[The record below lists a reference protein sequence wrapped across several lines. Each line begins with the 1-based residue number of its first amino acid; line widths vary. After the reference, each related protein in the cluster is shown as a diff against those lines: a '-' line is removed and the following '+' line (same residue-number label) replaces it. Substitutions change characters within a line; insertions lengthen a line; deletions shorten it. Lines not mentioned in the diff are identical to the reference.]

1 MDSFS
6 LSIVVSATRLFL
18 LVSPT
23 ENLLMNPEQILNL
36 TIPGLIGA
44 LIGAISFWIYHLVQ
58 VGNYQNLAGQIIH
71 KAELESEA
79 LKTAK
84 GLALKEYEIE
94 QRREVENMWNIE
106 RKKSRLKIE
115 QLKNK
120 EEQINSRNQESEKK
134 FKELKKLEAT
144 LISRKTRYDDKE
156 KALEKQGELLRD
168 KLEKSSGLNAFDAKE
183 QLLKSVE
190 TQLKADSANLVRKI
204 RVETQR
210 ESEREAAQIISTAI
224 NRLAV
229 SCVSEATV
237 STVPLPN
244 EEMKGRIIGK
254 EGRNIRTLEMA
265 TGINIIID
273 DTPCAVVISGF
284 DPIRKEIARLALT
297 ELVADGRIHPTRIE
311 ETVEK
316 AKRDILKQI
325 KESGEEAAA
334 SAGIMNLHPS
344 IINLLGRLNYRYSY
358 GQNILKHSLEVS
370 LIMGILAAELGLD
383 IKLAK
388 RIGLL
393 HDMGKALSHEV
404 EGTHAVIGHDFALKY
419 GESHDVANG
428 IGCHHFE
435 MDACTIEG
443 SLCNIAD
450 SISASRPGAR
460 IEAVEEYITRL
471 DKLEKLAMKFTGV
484 ERAYAMQAGREIR
497 VMVRPDEIDDDETVI
512 LSRNMAKRI
521 EKELNFPGKIKVT
534 IIRERRAVEYA
545 V

>member
-1 MDSFS
+1 MS
-6 LSIVVSATRLFL
+6 
-18 LVSPT
+18 
-23 ENLLMNPEQILNL
+23 PEQILAL
-36 TIPGLIGA
+36 TVSGITGA
-44 LIGAISFWIYHLVQ
+44 LIGAISFWIYHLTK

-71 KAELESEA
+71 KAELEAEA

-84 GLALKEYEIE
+84 ELALKEYEIE
-94 QRREVENMWNIE
+94 QQRKVEKMWDIE
-106 RKKSRLKIE
+106 RKKSQHKVERLKS
-115 QLKNK
+115 K
-120 EEQINSRNQESEKK
+120 EEQINSHLTKSEKK
-134 FKELKKLEAT
+134 LKELERREET
-144 LISRKTRYDDKE
+144 LLSRKKRYEEKE
-156 KALEKQGELLRD
+156 MALQKQSELLLCNLEKV
-168 KLEKSSGLNAFDAKE
+168 SSLSALDAKK

-190 TQLKADSANLVRKI
+190 TQVKADSANLVRKI
-204 RVETQR
+204 RAETER
-210 ESEREAAQIISTAI
+210 NSEKEAARIISTVI
-224 NRLAV
+224 SRLAV

-254 EGRNIRTLEMA
+254 EGRNIRSLEMA
-265 TGINIIID
+265 TGVNIIID
-273 DTPCAVVISGF
+273 DTPCAVVLSGF
-284 DPIRKEIARLALT
+284 DPVRKEVARLALT

-316 AKRDILKQI
+316 AKGNIHKQI
-325 KESGEEAAA
+325 KENGENAAA
-334 SAGIMNLHPS
+334 SVGIFNLHPK
-344 IINLLGRLNYRYSY
+344 IINLLGRLSYRYSY
-358 GQNILKHSLEVS
+358 GQNVLKHSLEVS
-370 LIMGILAAELGLD
+370 QIMGIIAAELNLD

-404 EGTHAVIGHDFALKY
+404 EGTHAVIGHDFALKC
-419 GESHDVANG
+419 GESREVANG

-435 MDACTIEG
+435 MDASTIEG

-450 SISASRPGAR
+450 AISASRPGAR

-471 DKLEKLAMKFTGV
+471 NKLEKLAMKFTGV

-497 VMVRPDEIDDDETVI
+497 VMVSPDEINDDETVI